1 MVAKKKV
8 EELETVEMRV
18 DGEPMGWPVNELGCD
33 GGNKDMDNPIPCI
46 EGDSVAQM
54 CTEVRS
60 SLLEK
65 GAQVQMKG
73 LAMAEKLLDDFG
85 TQKPPYNEQQLKI
98 AMTAM
103 DLYNAFKA

>member
-8 EELETVEMRV
+8 ENLEAVTEVGAEGAVVENVSDTGDVHDNENLLRT
-18 DGEPMGWPVNELGCD
+18 DGEQACSFQVKEL
-33 GGNKDMDNPIPCI
+33 N
-46 EGDSVAQM
+46 
-54 CTEVRS
+54 
-60 SLLEK
+60 SLYEK

-73 LAMAEKLLDDFG
+73 LEMAEKLLDDFG
-85 TQKPPYNEQQLKI
+85 IQKAPYNEQQLKI

>member
-8 EELETVEMRV
+8 ENLDAVTEVGTENVVVENVV
-18 DGEPMGWPVNELGCD
+18 DTGGCSDNENLSPD
-33 GGNKDMDNPIPCI
+33 GGQACSFQVKELN
-46 EGDSVAQM
+46 
-54 CTEVRS
+54 
-60 SLLEK
+60 SLYKK

-73 LAMAEKLLDDFG
+73 LEMAEKLLDDFG
-85 TQKPPYNEQQLKI
+85 IQKPPYNEQQLKI

>member
-8 EELETVEMRV
+8 ENLDAVTDVGTEVGAENAVVKNVVDTGGVSDNENLQK
-18 DGEPMGWPVNELGCD
+18 DGEQACSFQVKEL
-33 GGNKDMDNPIPCI
+33 N
-46 EGDSVAQM
+46 
-54 CTEVRS
+54 
-60 SLLEK
+60 SLYEK

-73 LAMAEKLLDDFG
+73 LEMAEKLLDDFG
-85 TQKPPYNEQQLKI
+85 IQKPPYNEQQLKI

>member
-8 EELETVEMRV
+8 EDVSVDVAANDAAVENV
-18 DGEPMGWPVNELGCD
+18 VVAEDSADDVCHIPLDGEH
-33 GGNKDMDNPIPCI
+33 K
-46 EGDSVAQM
+46 
-54 CTEVRS
+54 S
-60 SLLEK
+60 SLQEEVNHLYEK
-65 GAQVQMKG
+65 GTQVQMKG
-73 LAMAEKLLDDFG
+73 LEMAEKLLDDFG

>member
-8 EELETVEMRV
+8 ENLDAVTEVGTENVVVENV
-18 DGEPMGWPVNELGCD
+18 VDTGGCSDNENLPPDGEQACSLQVKEL
-33 GGNKDMDNPIPCI
+33 N
-46 EGDSVAQM
+46 
-54 CTEVRS
+54 
-60 SLLEK
+60 SLYEK

-73 LAMAEKLLDDFG
+73 LEMAEKLLDDFG
-85 TQKPPYNEQQLKI
+85 IQKPPYNEQQLKI